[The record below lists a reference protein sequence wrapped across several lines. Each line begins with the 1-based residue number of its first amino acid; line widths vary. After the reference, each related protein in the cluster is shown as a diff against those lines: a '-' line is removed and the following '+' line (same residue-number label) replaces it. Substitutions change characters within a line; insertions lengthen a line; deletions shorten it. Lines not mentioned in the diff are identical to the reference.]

1 MPRNVLQT
9 LTIVALVAAVFFV
22 AHNFV
27 RYVLRVDGGYSQWTV
42 FSKCTKSCGTGT
54 RFRTRT
60 CNNPV
65 PRFGGQ
71 NCSVHGED
79 MQTFKCNMNPCP
91 VDGGYSPWSS
101 FGECSVTCG
110 NGVQKRERS
119 CNNPAPMFDGLSCD
133 KLELGPSVETK
144 ECKKDMCPVNG
155 GYGPWGEFGEC
166 SVTCG
171 GGSRQKE
178 RKCNNPE
185 PKYFGKTCEEQGL
198 GPNIQSEP
206 CNTEPCPVDGGF
218 SEWTEFSECTVTCGG
233 GVHERSRE
241 CTNPEPAYNGKN
253 CDELGPAME
262 SEICNTE
269 PCPTQPALQDQGED
283 NKEGNKKKQGNKENE
298 KQEDN
303 KEKDEKGSEK
313 NENKQ
318 EDSQETEKEDE
329 KDKDENKQ
337 EDSQENKKGDE
348 KGQ

>member
-79 MQTFKCNMNPCP
+79 MQTFKCNMNP
-91 VDGGYSPWSS
+91 
-101 FGECSVTCG
+101 
-110 NGVQKRERS
+110 
-119 CNNPAPMFDGLSCD
+119 
-133 KLELGPSVETK
+133 
-144 ECKKDMCPVNG
+144 CPVNG